1 MTPYDQR
8 KQVELI
14 STYSVLLTICRYL
27 FATAKDTLLPPQLSA
42 RRYSPLYLE
51 LRTRG
56 GVTPKSID
64 GDWADGAWASSGTV
78 DNGVSDQEVERDG
91 SEGRHQTLIRVGA
104 GGANF

>member
-1 MTPYDQR
+1 MTPYDQGV
-8 KQVELI
+8 QVEYFYQLC
-14 STYSVLLTICRYL
+14 SFNKRYL
-27 FATAKDTLLPPQLSA
+27 FATLKDTSLPPQLSG

-91 SEGRHQTLIRVGA
+91 RGDIKH
-104 GGANF
+104 